1 MVGFFPFYSGRGGA
15 SGWPTVMALTPLKVG
30 GLKEGLRGGGGL
42 MVRGV
47 KVRRWHLEVLSGG
60 WDGRRWWKVVVAQRG
75 LGRAGGRR

>member
-1 MVGFFPFYSGRGGA
+1 
-15 SGWPTVMALTPLKVG
+15 MALTPLKVG
-30 GLKEGLRGGGGL
+30 GLKEGLRGGL

-60 WDGRRWWKVVVAQRG
+60 WDGRRWRKVVVAQPG